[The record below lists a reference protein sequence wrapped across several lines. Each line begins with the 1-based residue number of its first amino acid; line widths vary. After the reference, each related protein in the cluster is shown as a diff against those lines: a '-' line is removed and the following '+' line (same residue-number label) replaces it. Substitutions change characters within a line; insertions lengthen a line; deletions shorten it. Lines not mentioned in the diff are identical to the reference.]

1 MGVGVKE
8 QAMNVETY
16 RVEGTDGEP
25 VGFVRPC
32 REGGRRWSF
41 GRSRTGVA
49 LGVAPDYRLAALA
62 LRDMAEA
69 SR

>member
-1 MGVGVKE
+1 MKE
-8 QAMNVETY
+8 QAMNGETY

-25 VGFVRPC
+25 LGFVRPA
-32 REGGRRWSF
+32 RLGDRRWTF

-62 LRDMAEA
+62 LRDIAEA

>member
-25 VGFVRPC
+25 VGFVKAVTN
-32 REGGRRWSF
+32 RRWSF

>member
-1 MGVGVKE
+1 
-8 QAMNVETY
+8 MNRELY

-25 VGFVRPC
+25 IGFVRPS
-32 REGGRRWSF
+32 RDHRWAF
-41 GRSRTGVA
+41 GRSRTGAA
-49 LGVAPDYRLAALA
+49 LGDAPDYRLAALA